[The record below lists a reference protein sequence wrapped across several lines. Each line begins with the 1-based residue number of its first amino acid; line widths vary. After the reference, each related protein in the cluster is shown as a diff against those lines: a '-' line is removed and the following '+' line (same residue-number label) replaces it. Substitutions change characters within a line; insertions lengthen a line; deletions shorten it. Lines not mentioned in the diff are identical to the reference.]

1 MIDDAQDVREVFDR
15 IVRSGPPAPSSALAL
30 TAGRRARRRRTL
42 AAAVG
47 VAAALVA
54 VGAVVAALPRPA
66 PGPPATPPAPS
77 ASVRLAPQAPLTAE
91 RAGLVLPGCA
101 RSAGLDP
108 DGLFLVNAFGAGD
121 GGGALITGVSSYLY
135 CDYMTAS
142 GPYAVTTLDR
152 RGEPEPIAIDLAESR
167 PGPGGDPGDPLAGGY
182 DVVLGRVVPSARRV
196 EVRIDEGAFP
206 VTVYNGTFL
215 IRWTW
220 DPGRSAVGHR
230 AVTVRAYDGLDR
242 LLGQA
247 TART

>member
-15 IVRSGPPAPSSALAL
+15 MVRSGPPAPSSALAL

-47 VAAALVA
+47 VAAVLVA
-54 VGAVVAALPRPA
+54 VGAAVAAVPRPA

-91 RAGLVLPGCA
+91 QTGLVLPGCA

-108 DGLFLVNAFGAGD
+108 DGLLLVNAFGAGA
-121 GGGALITGVSSYLY
+121 GGGALITGGSSYLY

-142 GPYAVTTLDR
+142 GPYTVTT
-152 RGEPEPIAIDLAESR
+152 
-167 PGPGGDPGDPLAGGY
+167 LAGGY
-182 DVVLGRVVPSARRV
+182 DVVLGRVAPSARRV
-196 EVRIDEGAFP
+196 EVRIDEGVSP
-206 VTVYNGTFL
+206 VTLYNGTFL

-220 DPGRSAVGHR
+220 DPGRTAVGHR
-230 AVTVRAYDGLDR
+230 AVTVRAYDALDR

>member
-15 IVRSGPPAPSSALAL
+15 MVRSGPPAPSSALAL

-47 VAAALVA
+47 VAAVLVA
-54 VGAVVAALPRPA
+54 VGAAVAAVPRPA

-91 RAGLVLPGCA
+91 QTGLVLPGCA

-108 DGLFLVNAFGAGD
+108 DGLLLVNAFGAGA
-121 GGGALITGVSSYLY
+121 GGGALIAGGSSYLY

-142 GPYAVTTLDR
+142 GPYTVTTLDR
-152 RGEPEPIAIDLAESR
+152 RGEPMPIAIDLAESR
-167 PGPGGDPGDPLAGGY
+167 PGPDPGDPLAGGY
-182 DVVLGRVVPSARRV
+182 DVVLGRVAPSARRV
-196 EVRIDEGAFP
+196 EVRIDEGVFP
-206 VTVYNGTFL
+206 VTLYNGTFL

-220 DPGRSAVGHR
+220 DPGRTAVGHR
-230 AVTVRAYDGLDR
+230 AVTVRAYDALDR